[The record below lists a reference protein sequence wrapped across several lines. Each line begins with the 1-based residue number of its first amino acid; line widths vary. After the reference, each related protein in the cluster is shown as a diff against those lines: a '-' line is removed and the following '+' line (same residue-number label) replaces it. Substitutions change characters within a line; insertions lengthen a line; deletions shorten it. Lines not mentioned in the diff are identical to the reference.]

1 MLYKPLT
8 EENQAIRRSGVG
20 ASESSSLFG
29 MNPYEGVI
37 ELWKR
42 KIDSRREKGFSGIL
56 MWGNLHE
63 PAIAWAYARETGKKL
78 RRCGRTIRH
87 RDHYRMVCTPDYKIT
102 GQRVNIQI
110 KTSRHG
116 DEWGEEWTDEIPPLY
131 LVQVQHEMEILNY
144 DMTHI
149 PVLIGGN
156 DFRIYQVERDW
167 EFGQIIA
174 DSIDEF
180 WGKVETEEAPL
191 PLTTLDF
198 KIISPEAGS
207 TVLANDDQLCSWMK
221 LKEVNIETTALVKLK
236 EQLQDE
242 LKMAIGDSEAIID
255 GSGRVLATWKEYSRK
270 DGTYRR
276 FGVKA

>member
-1 MLYKPLT
+1 MLYKTLT

-42 KIDSRREKGFSGIL
+42 KIDPRKEKDFSKIL

-63 PAIAWAYARETGKKL
+63 QAIAWAYARETGKKL

-87 RDHYRMVCTPDYKIT
+87 REHCRMVCTPDYKVT

-116 DEWGEEWTDEIPPLY
+116 DDWGEQWTDEIPPLY
-131 LVQVQHEMEILNY
+131 LVQVQHEMEILDY
-144 DMTHI
+144 DMTHV

-156 DFRIYQVERDW
+156 DFRIYQVERDR
-167 EFGQIIA
+167 EFGAIISA
-174 DSIDEF
+174 AIDEF
-180 WGKVETEEAPL
+180 WGKVEREEAPL

-198 KIISPEAGS
+198 KIISPKAGA
-207 TVLANDDQLCSWMK
+207 TVQANDEQLCSWMR
-221 LKEVNIETTALVKLK
+221 LKEVNIEMAALIRLK

-242 LKMAIGDSEAIID
+242 LKLAIGETELMVD
-255 GSGRVLATWKEYSRK
+255 GSGRVLATWKEYNRK

>member
-42 KIDSRREKGFSGIL
+42 KIDPRKEKDFSKIL

-63 PAIAWAYARETGKKL
+63 QAIAWAYSRETGDKL
-78 RRCGRTIRH
+78 RRCGKTIRH
-87 RDHYRMVCTPDYKIT
+87 REHCRMVCTPDYKVT

-116 DEWGEEWTDEIPPLY
+116 DDWGEQWTDEIPPLY
-131 LVQVQHEMEILNY
+131 LVQVQHEMEILDY
-144 DMTHI
+144 DMTHV

-156 DFRIYQVERDW
+156 DFRIYQVERDR
-167 EFGQIIA
+167 EFGAIISA
-174 DSIDEF
+174 AIDEF
-180 WGKVETEEAPL
+180 WGKVEREEAPL

-198 KIISPEAGS
+198 KIISPKAGA
-207 TVLANDDQLCSWMK
+207 TVQANDEQLCSWMR
-221 LKEVNIETTALVKLK
+221 LKEVNIEMAVLIRLK

-242 LKMAIGDSEAIID
+242 LKLAIGETELMVD
-255 GSGRVLATWKEYSRK
+255 GSGRVLATWKEYNRK